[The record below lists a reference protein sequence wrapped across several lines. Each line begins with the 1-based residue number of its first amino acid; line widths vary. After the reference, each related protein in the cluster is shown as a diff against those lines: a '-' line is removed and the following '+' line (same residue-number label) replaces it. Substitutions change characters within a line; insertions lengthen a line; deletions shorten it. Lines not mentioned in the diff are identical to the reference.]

1 MKHPRNVGFYYG
13 CKNYA
18 LSFNFINNYMYQ
30 WPKWKQN
37 LGLSAP
43 CPVLFSSSLH
53 FPYTLQAPIRG
64 MFESRI
70 FHSFNSGTE
79 REREALLVWAWTLIR
94 AAEILDQ
101 EPCHT
106 WWDPVSFEV
115 MIKDLHVSCWE
126 VFFFFFF
133 FMCPL
138 LSFCSALK
146 HLFYLH
152 ECVQQADC
160 SLPENSSHKC
170 K

>member
-126 VFFFFFF
+126 VFFFFFLHVPLAF
-133 FMCPL
+133 VL
-138 LSFCSALK
+138 LSFKTFVLFTWMCSAGR
-146 HLFYLH
+146 LFRAW
-152 ECVQQADC
+152 EF
-160 SLPENSSHKC
+160 LP
-170 K
+170 